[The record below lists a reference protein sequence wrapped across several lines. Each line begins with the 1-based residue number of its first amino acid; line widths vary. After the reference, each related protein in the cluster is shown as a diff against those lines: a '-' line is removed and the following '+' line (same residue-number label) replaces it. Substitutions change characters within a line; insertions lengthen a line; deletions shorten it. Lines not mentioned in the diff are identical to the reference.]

1 MIPRPLER
9 TAVPFFPPLVL
20 FPTRGIAVQGLRS
33 PPKYRP
39 TNRRLFL
46 RSIAA
51 SSIGVAAGCLD
62 TLSSGDE
69 GANNSDGSE
78 RERIDGAVLEPP
90 ERDLSEASHPSYGDE
105 FPAVELPN
113 PLNGETVS
121 TDQFKNDRTVLM
133 TFFYTS

>member
-1 MIPRPLER
+1 M
-9 TAVPFFPPLVL
+9 
-20 FPTRGIAVQGLRS
+20 
-33 PPKYRP
+33 
-39 TNRRLFL
+39 NRRLYL

-51 SSIGVAAGCLD
+51 SSIGVTAGCLD